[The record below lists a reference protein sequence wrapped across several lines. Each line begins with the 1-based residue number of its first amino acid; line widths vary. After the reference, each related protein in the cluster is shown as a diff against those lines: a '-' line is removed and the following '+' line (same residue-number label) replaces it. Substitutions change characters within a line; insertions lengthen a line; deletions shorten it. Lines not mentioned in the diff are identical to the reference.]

1 MATLLTGMKSALQDF
16 NRVFN
21 DWELRGLTIFG
32 IIILA
37 VGSVFYMQVEGW
49 DFWQAL
55 YFCVTSLTTVGY
67 GDLHPTTDFSRIF
80 TTFYILVGVGFIL
93 GFVNVAARQAVKPL
107 VDRMASHLN
116 DTKK

>member
-1 MATLLTGMKSALQDF
+1 MTKIIRGMERALQDF
-16 NRVFN
+16 KRVFN

-37 VGSVFYMQVEGW
+37 VGSVFYMQIEGW

-67 GDLHPTTDFSRIF
+67 GDLYPTSDLSRIF
-80 TTFYILVGVGFIL
+80 TTFYILIGVGFIL
-93 GFVNVAARQAVKPL
+93 GFVNVVARQAVRPL
-107 VDRMASHLN
+107 VDRMASRL
-116 DTKK
+116 DDRK

>member
-16 NRVFN
+16 NRAFN

-37 VGSVFYMQVEGW
+37 IGSAFYMQVEGW
-49 DFWQAL
+49 DFWRAF

-67 GDLHPTTDFSRIF
+67 GDLYPTSDLSRIF
-80 TTFYILVGVGFIL
+80 TTLYILIGVGFIL

-107 VDRMASHLN
+107 VDRMASRPN
-116 DTKK
+116 NTKK